1 MQAGSIWRIK
11 GLYIAP
17 RPTLK
22 GADTYF
28 SEEKTQPDKRPI
40 HKNI

>member
-11 GLYIAP
+11 GLYIMP

-22 GADTYF
+22 GADIYF
-28 SEEKTQPDKRPI
+28 SEGKTDKRPI